1 MEPLMKDALSW
12 LYLCAATLI
21 IVHEIDSA
29 YWKEWELFHLPGG
42 IGGFVLVHVPLVA
55 LIMFGLMQ
63 VKRGT
68 FAGMVLALVLASGGV
83 FAFLV
88 HLVFILRGRAEFKT
102 PVSLGVLGAALVMSL
117 SLASLTV
124 YALCTEDFY

>member
-12 LYLCAATLI
+12 LYVCAATLV

-29 YWKEWELFHLPGG
+29 YWKEWELFRLPGG
-42 IGGFVLVHVPLVA
+42 IGGFVLLHVPLVA

-68 FAGMVLALVLASGGV
+68 FPGMVLALVLAAGGV
-83 FAFLV
+83 FAFVV
-88 HLVFILRGRAEFKT
+88 HIAFILRGRTEFKT
-102 PVSLGVLGAALVMSL
+102 PVSLGVLGAAFVMSL
-117 SLASLTV
+117 ALASLTV